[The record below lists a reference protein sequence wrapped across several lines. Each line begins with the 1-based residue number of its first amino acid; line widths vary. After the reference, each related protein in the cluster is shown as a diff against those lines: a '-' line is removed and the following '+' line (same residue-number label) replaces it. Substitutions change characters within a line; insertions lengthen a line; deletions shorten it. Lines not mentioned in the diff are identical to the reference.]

1 MANYTNTTNVAQFL
15 QRALSA
21 NETAALN
28 NFILNAVDKWID
40 RKLESQFRDVPAST
54 RYFDGGGHSIDVDP
68 VQSIT
73 AVGSLN
79 NDGSAAYSYTE
90 NTEIVYEPVN
100 EVVKREL
107 VYRGRGRRFPRGQ
120 RRMAVTGIFSEYDY
134 TTNAVPYDIVMAAT
148 RLAAGILNAGRLAGL
163 GENLQE
169 EQLEGHM
176 LRYNITNNSIN
187 TLADTDPILQGM
199 IAERRQIYIA
209 DDDDGN
215 ADDDYD
221 W

>member
-1 MANYTNTTNVAQFL
+1 MANYTNPTNVSQFL
-15 QRALSA
+15 QRSLSA

-40 RKLESQFRDVPAST
+40 RKLESTFSDQQPST
-54 RYFDGGGHSIDVDP
+54 RYFDGGAHSIDIDP
-68 VQSIT
+68 VQAIT

-79 NDGSAAYSYTE
+79 NDGSAAYNYTE

-107 VYRGRGRRFPRGQ
+107 VYRGRGRRFPRGS
-120 RRMAVTGIFSEYDY
+120 RRMAVTGRFTEYDY
-134 TTNAVPYDIVMAAT
+134 VTNAVPYDIAMAAT
-148 RLAAGILNAGRLAGL
+148 RLAAGILNAGRMAGL

-176 LRYNITNNSIN
+176 IRYNITQNGIA
-187 TLADTDPILQGM
+187 TLADSDPILQEM
-199 IAERRQIYIA
+199 IMARRQLYIYS
-209 DDDDGN
+209 DDDQG
-215 ADDDYD
+215 DDDYD